1 MKYDPRI
8 AQLRF
13 FASFSVALYHLWT
26 LQLQIQIIPLI
37 FFRAGWLGVPFF
49 FELSIFLLLN
59 RLDYNSSFPRYL
71 KRRIKRIWILYF
83 LAVVTVFLADRYVF
97 HMGVTYYDLILHFA
111 FVSFVFAPFS
121 FQYLFWSLQLEEWMY
136 LAIPVIHAVSD
147 KAKFQTAVLLVF
159 ISFFYSLFIVFLPYD
174 EFHLLYFMP
183 PFWLGAYGWGI
194 IAYLLKKKQKGE
206 PAKKAKYFILIL
218 YAQYVLITLVFSSN
232 EFVYEFFTRFLI
244 YNLALPAFALLIVE
258 PPKVLSRVTVFL
270 GEVSYGVYL
279 WTLLFQELFGVTGI
293 LYGILTAIATEF
305 PLRRREIISRLS
317 YSSIPS
323 VKKVSHLR
331 DNV

>member
-26 LQLQIQIIPLI
+26 LQLIPLML
-37 FFRAGWLGVPFF
+37 FRPGWLGVPLF

-59 RLDYNSSFPRYL
+59 RLDVNPSLTYYF
-71 KRRIKRIWILYF
+71 KRRVRRIWPLYF
-83 LAVVTVFLADRYVF
+83 LAVVVVFLVDRYVF
-97 HMGVTYYDLILHFA
+97 NLMVTYYDLILHFA
-111 FVSFVFAPFS
+111 FVSYVFTPFS

-136 LAIPVIHAVSD
+136 LAIPFIHAMSD
-147 KAKFQTAVLLVF
+147 KWKFRIATLLIVVTL
-159 ISFFYSLFIVFLPYD
+159 IYSAFIVFLPYN

-194 IAYLLKKKQKGE
+194 IAYLLKKKG
-206 PAKKAKYFILIL
+206 YGVNNIHYIIIGLLFML
-218 YAQYVLITLVFSSN
+218 YIYTASN
-232 EFVYEFFTRFLI
+232 THSETTYEFFTRFLI
-244 YNLALPAFALLIVE
+244 YNLSLPAFALLILN

-270 GEVSYGVYL
+270 GEVSYGIYL

-293 LYGILTAIATEF
+293 VYGILTAIATEF
-305 PLRRREIISRLS
+305 PLRRREITTRLM
-317 YSSIPS
+317 
-323 VKKVSHLR
+323 KV
-331 DNV
+331 

>member
-13 FASFSVALYHLWT
+13 FASFSVILYHLWT
-26 LQLQIQIIPLI
+26 LQLVPLLL
-37 FFRAGWLGVPFF
+37 FRPGWLGVPFF

-59 RLDYNSSFPRYL
+59 RLDANPSFPHYF

-83 LAVVTVFLADRYVF
+83 PAVVVVFLVDRYVF
-97 HMGVTYYDLILHFA
+97 HMSVTYYDLILHFA
-111 FVSFVFAPFS
+111 FVSYVLTLFS

-136 LAIPVIHAVSD
+136 LAIPFIHAMND

-159 ISFFYSLFIVFLPYD
+159 ISFFYSLFIVFLPYN

-206 PAKKAKYFILIL
+206 LAKKAKYFMLIL
-218 YAQYVLITLVFSSN
+218 YAQYVFTALIFSSN
-232 EFVYEFFTRFLI
+232 EFVYEFLTRFLV
-244 YNLALPAFALLIVE
+244 YNLALPAFALLILN

-270 GEVSYGVYL
+270 GEVSYGIYL
-279 WTLLFQELFGVTGI
+279 WTLLFQELFGVSGI

-305 PLRRREIISRLS
+305 PLRRREI
-317 YSSIPS
+317 
-323 VKKVSHLR
+323 VKRMMEV
-331 DNV
+331 

>member
-1 MKYDPRI
+1 
-8 AQLRF
+8 
-13 FASFSVALYHLWT
+13 V
-26 LQLQIQIIPLI
+26 
-37 FFRAGWLGVPFF
+37 
-49 FELSIFLLLN
+49 
-59 RLDYNSSFPRYL
+59 
-71 KRRIKRIWILYF
+71 RRIWPLYF

-136 LAIPVIHAVSD
+136 LAIPFIHAVSD
-147 KAKFQTAVLLVF
+147 KWKFYVA
-159 ISFFYSLFIVFLPYD
+159 ISLIVVTLIYSAFIVSLPYN

-194 IAYLLKKKQKGE
+194 IGHLLKKKS
-206 PAKKAKYFILIL
+206 YRSRNIHYVILGSLFVL
-218 YAQYVLITLVFSSN
+218 YVTLN
-232 EFVYEFFTRFLI
+232 ARDEIAYEFFTRFLI
-244 YNLALPAFALLIVE
+244 YNLALPAFALLILN
-258 PPKVLSRVTVFL
+258 PPRVLSRVTVFL

-305 PLRRREIISRLS
+305 PLRRGEIRKRIF
-317 YSSIPS
+317 YEP
-323 VKKVSHLR
+323 
-331 DNV
+331 

>member
-26 LQLQIQIIPLI
+26 LQLVPLML
-37 FFRAGWLGVPFF
+37 FRPGWLGVPLF

-59 RLDYNSSFPRYL
+59 RLDVNPSLTHYF
-71 KRRIKRIWILYF
+71 KRRIRRIWPLYF
-83 LAVVTVFLADRYVF
+83 LAVVVVFLADRYVF

-111 FVSFVFAPFS
+111 FVSYVLTPFS

-136 LAIPVIHAVSD
+136 LAIPVIHKLSD
-147 KAKFQTAVLLVF
+147 KWKFRIATSLIVVTL
-159 ISFFYSLFIVFLPYD
+159 IYSAFIVFLPYN

-194 IAYLLKKKQKGE
+194 IAYILKKKG
-206 PAKKAKYFILIL
+206 YRSRNIHYIILGLLFVL
-218 YAQYVLITLVFSSN
+218 YVTLN
-232 EFVYEFFTRFLI
+232 ACDETTYEFFTRFLI
-244 YNLALPAFALLIVE
+244 YNMALPAFALLILN
-258 PPKVLSRVTVFL
+258 PPKVLSRITVFL
-270 GEVSYGVYL
+270 GEVSYGIYL
-279 WTLLFQELFGVTGI
+279 WTLLFQELFGIAGI

-305 PLRRREIISRLS
+305 PLRRREI
-317 YSSIPS
+317 
-323 VKKVSHLR
+323 VKRIMEV
-331 DNV
+331 

>member
-1 MKYDPRI
+1 LKYDPRI

-26 LQLQIQIIPLI
+26 LQLVPLA
-37 FFRAGWLGVPFF
+37 FFRPGWLGVPLF
-49 FELSIFLLLN
+49 FELSIFLLLD
-59 RLDYNSSFPRYL
+59 RLDENPSLPRYF
-71 KRRIKRIWILYF
+71 KRRVRRIWLLYF
-83 LAVVTVFLADRYVF
+83 LAVIVVFLVDRYVF
-97 HMGVTYYDLILHFA
+97 DVGVTYYDLTLHFA
-111 FVSFVFAPFS
+111 FVSSVFAPFS

-136 LAIPVIHAVSD
+136 LAIPFIHAMND

-159 ISFFYSLFIVFLPYD
+159 ISFFYSLFIVFLPYS

-218 YAQYVLITLVFSSN
+218 YAQYVFTALIFSSN
-232 EFVYEFFTRFLI
+232 EFVYEFLTRFLV
-244 YNLALPAFALLIVE
+244 YNLSLPAFALLILN

-293 LYGILTAIATEF
+293 VYGILTAIATEF
-305 PLRRREIISRLS
+305 PLRRREITNRLT
-317 YSSIPS
+317 SSPP
-323 VKKVSHLR
+323 
-331 DNV
+331 

>member
-26 LQLQIQIIPLI
+26 LQLVPLML
-37 FFRAGWLGVPFF
+37 FRPGWLGVPLF

-59 RLDYNSSFPRYL
+59 RLDANPSLPRYF
-71 KRRIKRIWILYF
+71 KRRVRRIWILYF
-83 LAVVTVFLADRYVF
+83 LAVIVVFLVDRYMF
-97 HMGVTYYDLILHFA
+97 NLRVTYYDLLLHFA
-111 FVSFVFAPFS
+111 FVSYVLTPFS

-136 LAIPVIHAVSD
+136 LAIPFIHAMSD

-159 ISFFYSLFIVFLPYD
+159 ISFFYSLFIVFLPYS

-194 IAYLLKKKQKGE
+194 IAYLLKKKG
-206 PAKKAKYFILIL
+206 YGVNNIHYIIIGLLFML
-218 YAQYVLITLVFSSN
+218 YIYTASN
-232 EFVYEFFTRFLI
+232 THSEATYEFFTRFLI
-244 YNLALPAFALLIVE
+244 YNLALPAFALLILN
-258 PPKVLSRVTVFL
+258 PPRVLSHVTVFL
-270 GEVSYGVYL
+270 GEVSYGIYL

-293 LYGILTAIATEF
+293 LYGVLTAIVTEF
-305 PLRRREIISRLS
+305 PLRRKEITTRLM
-317 YSSIPS
+317 
-323 VKKVSHLR
+323 KV
-331 DNV
+331 

>member
-1 MKYDPRI
+1 MKYEPRI

-26 LQLQIQIIPLI
+26 LQLVPFVL
-37 FFRAGWLGVPFF
+37 FRPGWLGVPLF

-59 RLDYNSSFPRYL
+59 RLDENPSLPRYF
-71 KRRIKRIWILYF
+71 KRRVRRIWPLYF
-83 LAVVTVFLADRYVF
+83 LAVVVVFLVDRYVF
-97 HMGVTYYDLILHFA
+97 HMDVTYYDLILHFA
-111 FVSFVFAPFS
+111 FVSYVLTPFS

-136 LAIPVIHAVSD
+136 LAVPFVHRMSD
-147 KAKFQTAVLLVF
+147 KSKFQTAVLLIF
-159 ISFFYSLFIVFLPYD
+159 TSFFYSLFIVFLPYD
-174 EFHLLYFMP
+174 EFRLLYFMP

-194 IAYLLKKKQKGE
+194 IAYLLRKKQKGVS
-206 PAKKAKYFILIL
+206 ARKAKYFILIL
-218 YAQYVLITLVFSSN
+218 YAQYVFTALISSSN

-244 YNLALPAFALLIVE
+244 YNLALPAFAFLIIN
-258 PPKVLSRVTVFL
+258 PPRVLSRVTVFL

-293 LYGILTAIATEF
+293 LYGILTAVVTEF

-317 YSSIPS
+317 FSS
-323 VKKVSHLR
+323 V
-331 DNV
+331 D